1 MTTINHFEDSIRHYL
16 IWIWSVENPQI
27 FLSSQF
33 LNSTF
38 PDVGF

>member
-1 MTTINHFEDSIRHYL
+1 MTTINHFENSIRQYL